1 MRNLIQS
8 SVICEEINF
17 LASEIKSLPRRDKE
31 VRLEPN
37 QVGGEKKE
45 EKKKAAVIVGTLK
58 AAMTSERVQKRGSN
72 SPR

>member
-37 QVGGEKKE
+37 QVGGGGKGG
-45 EKKKAAVIVGTLK
+45 KKKSCSHRRHLEGGDDERACPK
-58 AAMTSERVQKRGSN
+58 AGL
-72 SPR
+72 

>member
-31 VRLEPN
+31 VGLEPN
-37 QVGGEKKE
+37 QVQKKGGRKG
-45 EKKKAAVIVGTLK
+45 AVIVGTLK

-72 SPR
+72 SLG

>member
-31 VRLEPN
+31 VRLEPSR
-37 QVGGEKKE
+37 VRGG
-45 EKKKAAVIVGTLK
+45 AAVIAGTLK

-72 SPR
+72 SPG

>member
-37 QVGGEKKE
+37 QVGKKRGR
-45 EKKKAAVIVGTLK
+45 EKKKSRSHRLHLEGGDDERACPK
-58 AAMTSERVQKRGSN
+58 AGL
-72 SPR
+72 

>member
-37 QVGGEKKE
+37 QVGGGGEKG
-45 EKKKAAVIVGTLK
+45 EKKKSCSHRRHLEGGDD
-58 AAMTSERVQKRGSN
+58 E
-72 SPR
+72 